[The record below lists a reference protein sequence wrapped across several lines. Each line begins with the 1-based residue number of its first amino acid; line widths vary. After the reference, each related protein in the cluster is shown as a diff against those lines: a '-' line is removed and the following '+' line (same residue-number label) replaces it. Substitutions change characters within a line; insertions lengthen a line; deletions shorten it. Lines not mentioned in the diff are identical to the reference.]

1 VTLNFFIRCQLFNSL
16 LDANSMSQSPPTPF
30 RLAGIIGWP
39 VSHSRSPAI
48 YNHWIKSHG
57 LNGQYVYLPVKPE
70 NPHNLRDAV
79 AGMRAMGFAGGNLTM
94 PHKLAVIPLLDY
106 IDPVAKA
113 MGSVNTLAFGVD
125 GALTGYNTDGFGFI
139 QSLLDVKPNW
149 RAADGP
155 VVVLGAGGASRAIV
169 YALLRE
175 GATEIRLTNR
185 TQATAQA
192 IADEFGGSIQVVDWA
207 SRHEAIADCSTL
219 INTTSQGM
227 HGQSDLD
234 LSLNLLPINALVA
247 DAIYVPLET
256 PLLIAARLRG
266 NLTVNGLGMLL
277 NQARPAF
284 NAWFGTMPN
293 ITPELLKAVH
303 ATF

>member
-1 VTLNFFIRCQLFNSL
+1 
-16 LDANSMSQSPPTPF
+16 MSQSSPTSF

-39 VSHSRSPAI
+39 VGHSRSPVI
-48 YNHWIKSHG
+48 YNHWIKSYG
-57 LNGQYVYLPVKPE
+57 FNGQYVYLPVKPE
-70 NPHNLRDAV
+70 STNNLRDAV

-94 PHKLAVIPLLDY
+94 PHKLAVLPLLDY

-113 MGSVNTLAFGVD
+113 MGSVNTLAFDVD

-139 QSLLDVKPNW
+139 QSLLDAKPNW

-169 YALLRE
+169 YALIKE
-175 GATEIRLTNR
+175 GATEIRLANR
-185 TQATAQA
+185 TQSTAKA
-192 IADEFGGSIQVVDWA
+192 IADEFGGPIQVIDWA
-207 SRHEAIADCSTL
+207 SRHDAIADCATL

-227 HGQSDLD
+227 HGQADLD
-234 LSLNLLPINALVA
+234 LSLRLLPSTTLVA

-284 NAWFGTMPN
+284 KAWFGTLPN

>member
-1 VTLNFFIRCQLFNSL
+1 
-16 LDANSMSQSPPTPF
+16 MSQTATSGF

-39 VSHSRSPAI
+39 VSHSRSPVI
-48 YNHWIKSHG
+48 YNHWIQSYG
-57 LNGQYVYLPVKPE
+57 FNGHYVYLPVKSD
-70 NPHNLRDAV
+70 NPQNLRDAI

-94 PHKLAVIPLLDY
+94 PHKLAVMPLLDH

-113 MGSVNTLAFGVD
+113 MGSVNTLAFGED

-139 QSLLDVKPNW
+139 QSLLDAKPDW
-149 RAADGP
+149 RAYDGP
-155 VVVLGAGGASRAIV
+155 IVVLGAGGASRAIV
-169 YALLRE
+169 YALLKE
-175 GATEIRLTNR
+175 GAKKIRLANR
-185 TQATAQA
+185 TQSTAQA
-192 IADEFGGSIQVVDWA
+192 IADEFGGRIQVIDWA
-207 SRHEAIADCSTL
+207 SRHDALSDCATL

-227 HGQSDLD
+227 HGQASLD
-234 LSLNLLPINALVA
+234 LSLERLPNTTLVA

-256 PLLIAARLRG
+256 PLLIAAKLRG

-284 NAWFGTMPN
+284 NAWFGVMPG